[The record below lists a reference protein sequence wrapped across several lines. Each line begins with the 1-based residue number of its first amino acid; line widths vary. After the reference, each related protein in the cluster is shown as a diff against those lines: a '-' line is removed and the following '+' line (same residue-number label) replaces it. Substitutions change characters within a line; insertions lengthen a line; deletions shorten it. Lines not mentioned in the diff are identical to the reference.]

1 MSDFPTPQQ
10 RLGRAVRY
18 FTPVVLASALA
29 VPMISSADSEH
40 SAPNSNGNPA
50 SAGTPNSAPNGT
62 ANGNSNG
69 NANGNA
75 NGNPVAA
82 GEQPQ
87 PVQTGAAQAPVAAQT
102 VTPAAE
108 TRAAQG
114 KGNGKAYGTDH
125 DGDQGNGKGN
135 GNGSDMSHGNQGND
149 KPGNG
154 PKDKG
159 DDKPGNGP
167 KDKGDDKP
175 GNGPKD
181 KNDDGKPGN
190 GPKDQNG
197 DGKPGNGPKDPKPG
211 NGPKDPK
218 PGNGPKDPKP
228 GNGPK
233 DPKPGH
239 NGKDG
244 KDGNDGAPAAQPGLT
259 ATPVVTTVSSKV
271 PAACKSV
278 RRFRIHLS
286 PRKLRSARVT
296 LNGKR
301 VRVTKTSSGAWA
313 MINLRGKSV
322 GTQIVRT
329 VVVTKGGK
337 VRREVRRYKTCATTK
352 TALRNLIRKATKH

>member
-29 VPMISSADSEH
+29 VPMISSADSQH

-167 KDKGDDKP
+167 KDKNDDGKP

-244 KDGNDGAPAAQPGLT
+244 KDGQDAPAAQPGLT